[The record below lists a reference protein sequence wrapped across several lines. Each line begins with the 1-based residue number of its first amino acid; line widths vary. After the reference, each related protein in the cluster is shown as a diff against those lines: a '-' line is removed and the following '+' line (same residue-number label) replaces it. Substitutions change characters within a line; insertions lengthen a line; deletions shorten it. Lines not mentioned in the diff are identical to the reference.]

1 MARVEPR
8 TFAFEDLIQQ
18 VYKGVLRCPRFQRSF
33 VWRGDQVLDF
43 FDSIRMRYPVGS
55 LLIWRTPERYASF
68 NHVGPIP
75 VPANEPKAPA
85 EVGYILDGHQRVS
98 VIFGV
103 AALSDARAES
113 LHGAAERVFLVF
125 YDLDVEKF
133 VHVRY
138 PKDHHLPVRYLLAQ
152 DDRLATWVDQRRE
165 QTGQG
170 SPERARWDEYRRR
183 ATQLQTIFAQYR
195 LPYLDVTDSSLN
207 EAVNIFCRVN
217 SQGTAVKRSEVFAA
231 LTWGGDFDFAS
242 EAKLLLERFPKYT
255 NFGTDPILRSLL
267 AALKENV
274 YESNWEDVLERHRS
288 DLPTTLEVVGDAYGR
303 ALQFLEASIG
313 ASSGKVVPYSLHI
326 VMLTE
331 FFRLAPDPDDIA
343 KLELGRW
350 LWATAFAASYTS
362 AGNLQL
368 NDAVE
373 RARRLAAGE
382 QVELLDERPRI
393 RPLPRHFHSKSAR
406 VRAFH
411 LFLKQLGPRDPAT
424 GELLDGMLDNGM
436 ADARVLTRP
445 RSSEA
450 LRLAGR
456 FLLGASYRHVRDAF
470 EALARRHAEPG
481 LFDGTT
487 STAEILRSHCIP
499 ESSLPLLL
507 EGNIEAFL
515 DQRETALID
524 AERNFAKQ
532 YVDINDVERS
542 EEEPEIDVEENPE
555 D

>member
-18 VYKGVLRCPRFQRSF
+18 VHKGVLRCPRFQRSF
-33 VWRGDQVLDF
+33 VWRGDQVLEF

-113 LHGAAERVFLVF
+113 LHGAAERVFLVY
-125 YDLDVEKF
+125 YDLAEEKF
-133 VHVRY
+133 VHPRH
-138 PKDHHLPVRYLLAQ
+138 PKEHHLPVRYLLAQ
-152 DDRLATWVDQRRE
+152 DDRITGWVDRGRDA
-165 QTGQG
+165 TKPGT
-170 SPERARWDEYRRR
+170 PERSLWDDYRRR

-195 LPYLDVTDSSLN
+195 LPYIDVTDSTLD

-217 SQGTAVKRSEVFAA
+217 RHGTAVKRSEVFAA
-231 LTWGGDFDFAS
+231 LTWNGEFDFAN
-242 EAKLLLERFPKYT
+242 EAKSLLEGFPKYT
-255 NFGTDPILRSLL
+255 NFGTEPILRSLL
-267 AALKENV
+267 AALGESL
-274 YESNWEDVLERHRS
+274 YESDWQEVLHRHRAS
-288 DLPTTLEVVGDAYGR
+288 LPNMLKVVGDAYGH
-303 ALQFLEASIG
+303 ALQFLDEATG
-313 ASSGKVVPYSLHI
+313 ASSGKVVPYSLHL
-326 VMLTE
+326 VLLTE
-331 FFRLAPDPDDIA
+331 FFRLAPDPGDPA
-343 KLELGRW
+343 KRELKRW
-350 LWATAFAASYTS
+350 LWATAFATSYTS
-362 AGNLQL
+362 GGNLRF

-393 RPLPRHFHSKSAR
+393 RPLPRRFHPKSAR

-424 GELLDGMLDNGM
+424 GELLTGMLDNGM
-436 ADARVLTRP
+436 ADARVLTPP

-456 FLLGASYRHVRDAF
+456 FLIGAGRYRYVRDAF
-470 EALARRHAEPG
+470 EALARRHLQPTLLG
-481 LFDGTT
+481 IT
-487 STAEILRSHCIP
+487 TAEILRSHCIP

-515 DQRETALID
+515 DQREAALID
-524 AERNFAKQ
+524 AERDFAKQ